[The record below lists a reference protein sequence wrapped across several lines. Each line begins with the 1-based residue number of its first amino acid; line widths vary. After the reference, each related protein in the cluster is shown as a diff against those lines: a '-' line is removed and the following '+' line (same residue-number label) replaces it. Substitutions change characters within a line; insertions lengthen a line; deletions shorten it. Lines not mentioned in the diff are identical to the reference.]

1 MDSASVCYEKRIV
14 LISEGV
20 ILLVDLHNSSYHIP
34 SRLIIIVD
42 CYYCI
47 GMPRFLKTELAK
59 KSTYS
64 TTYQLQTI
72 IMIIQRPIK
81 SLFLTSGSKLVVP
94 RNISTSP
101 NLK

>member
-34 SRLIIIVD
+34 SRIVD

>member
-1 MDSASVCYEKRIV
+1 MKTDGGTHVFEVALLDSASVCYEKRIV

-72 IMIIQRPIK
+72 NDH
-81 SLFLTSGSKLVVP
+81 SKA
-94 RNISTSP
+94 N
-101 NLK
+101 